1 MCGIAGVFHFDTDRS
16 VDRTKLGRMTDK
28 LHHRGPD
35 ASGFFVE
42 KNIGLGHRRL
52 SIIDLESGDQP
63 QFSEDGDICL
73 VFNGEIYNYIELRE
87 ELKSLGHKFK
97 TTSDTEVIIKA
108 YQQYGVDCQEKF
120 NGMWA
125 FAIWDKR
132 KERLFLSRDR
142 IGEKPLFYCKYD
154 NSLIFAS
161 ELSAIFE
168 YGIPRK
174 LRTDLIE
181 VYLVLTNIPEPHTF
195 YEGVQKLK
203 AGHFVLST
211 VDGLK
216 EQAFWNLPE
225 VDESRM
231 RTDKEAIYEE
241 FQNLFENSVKIRMR
255 CDVPFGAF
263 LSGGLDSSSIV
274 SQMSKHT
281 QHPVRTFTI
290 GFPHK
295 AYDESDLA
303 QLVSEEYNTNH
314 TLGTVNPNSFQ
325 NLLAISK
332 KHFGEPFGDSSAIPT
347 YQVSQFAS
355 EQVKVILTG
364 DGGDEVLSG
373 YSSYQGVKFSSLYS
387 QLPGFVGKSLPSV
400 SKFLAK
406 GLTGKLRYK
415 LNKVSS
421 VLDTANLA
429 FADRMANKS
438 AYVPLPIIKQLTANI
453 NNVIPIESYLADEL
467 SKNPFKDDFYSMM
480 HLHLKYNLPN
490 DYLVKVDRMSMANSL
505 ETRAP
510 FLDYR
515 LIELMYGVHKNVK
528 MQGWERKSVLRN
540 TIGQQLPK
548 KILNAPKKG
557 FGVPLREWF
566 KQDSYMEDL
575 GFNKTMELLSP
586 PTLQKIVNN
595 NRQGL
600 SDNGNFLWILMML
613 EQFLSSD

>member
-16 VDRTKLGRMTDK
+16 VDCTKLGRMTDK

-600 SDNGNFLWILMML
+600 SDNGNFLWTLMML